1 MSRER
6 GWQEWPDACL
16 AAFVAILLVVNAV
29 LFDTTGGEPGVL
41 DYLLLV
47 VGSLVLA
54 ARRRAPVITLLVSAA
69 CIFVYFLRVGVDVGM
84 ALPVLI
90 AVYTAVR
97 LGHRLVAGLVA
108 GTFMAGA
115 LIDRLTAGGSE
126 PALEAIREAFLP
138 FGWFVAAFVLGEAV
152 RQWSAYIEQVEKR
165 AADAERT
172 REETAHRR
180 AMEERLHI
188 ARELHDSLTH
198 TISVIKVQAGVA
210 VHLAQ
215 KRGAEVPTSLLAIQ
229 DASRE
234 AMRELRSAL
243 DVLRT
248 DDGAGEGPSSGLD
261 RLPDLVERSE
271 SAGVL
276 ATVTVRGP
284 ARTLPAEVD
293 RTAYRIVQ
301 EALTNITKHAGAT
314 TASVLVDYGPDW
326 LNVQVDDDGRATRDT
341 APVSGVGLIGMR
353 ERVTALGGR
362 LSAEPK
368 PEGGFSV
375 RAELPVADGSAAR

>member
-16 AAFVAILLVVNAV
+16 AAFVAILVVVNAV
-29 LFDTTGGEPGVL
+29 LFDTTGGDPGVL

-47 VGSLVLA
+47 AGSLVLA
-54 ARRRAPVITLLVSAA
+54 ARRRAPVVVLLISAA
-69 CIFVYFLRVGVDVGM
+69 CIVGYFLRAGVDVGM

-97 LGHRLVAGLVA
+97 NGHRLVAAVVA
-108 GTFMAGA
+108 GTFMTGA
-115 LIDRLTAGGSE
+115 LVDRLTAGGGE
-126 PALEAIREAFLP
+126 PALEAIRQAFLP

-152 RQWSAYIEQVEKR
+152 RQWSAYIEQVEQR

-180 AMEERLHI
+180 ANEERLHI

-198 TISVIKVQAGVA
+198 SISVIKVQAGVA

-215 KRGAEVPTSLLAIQ
+215 KRGEDVPASLLAIQ

-234 AMRELRSAL
+234 AMRELRSTL

-248 DDGAGEGPSSGLD
+248 DDGESAANGLD
-261 RLPDLVERSE
+261 RLPDLVERAR
-271 SAGVL
+271 SAGL
-276 ATVTVRGP
+276 PATVTVRGQR
-284 ARTLPAEVD
+284 RTLPAAVD

-301 EALTNITKHAGAT
+301 EALTNITKHAGPASAT
-314 TASVLVDYGPDW
+314 VRIDYRADQ
-326 LNVQVDDDGRATRDT
+326 LRVEVDDDGQATHNS
-341 APVSGVGLIGMR
+341 APVPGVGLIGMR
-353 ERVTALGGR
+353 ERVSALGGR
-362 LSAEPK
+362 LATEPR

-375 RAELPVADGSAAR
+375 RAELPVAAESESR